1 LILAFTGVGIGEFA
15 FEVTGDFLSHAEA
28 QRRKESFESLVIL
41 RILLLRESENLN
53 LLVFN
58 SDAERITQWIP

>member
-1 LILAFTGVGIGEFA
+1 MSILY
-15 FEVTGDFLSHAEA
+15 
-28 QRRKESFESLVIL
+28 
-41 RILLLRESENLN
+41 RILYLGVRDTVFTDLFAEPFGKLLRESENLN

>member
-1 LILAFTGVGIGEFA
+1 MILAFTGLGIGEFA
-15 FEVTGDFLSHAEA
+15 SEVTGDFLSHAKA
-28 QRRKESFESLVIL
+28 QRRKESFKSLVIVK
-41 RILLLRESENLN
+41 ILLLRESENLN